1 MAAPMPKSVSGLMRE
16 KIDCLEGECVAY
28 ECAYLSPT
36 GWSCIFSRCSACWM
50 VIRIRSHWLGY
61 FLLLSISDLVMDIE
75 RAVYL
80 G

>member
-1 MAAPMPKSVSGLMRE
+1 M
-16 KIDCLEGECVAY
+16 CCV
-28 ECAYLSPT
+28 CFLNAYLSLM
-36 GWSCIFSRCSACWM
+36 GWSCIYSRCHTSWM

-61 FLLLSISDLVMDIE
+61 FLLSDLVVDIE

>member
-1 MAAPMPKSVSGLMRE
+1 
-16 KIDCLEGECVAY
+16 
-28 ECAYLSPT
+28 
-36 GWSCIFSRCSACWM
+36 M

>member
-1 MAAPMPKSVSGLMRE
+1 MLRVF
-16 KIDCLEGECVAY
+16 AY
-28 ECAYLSPT
+28 EYAYLSPM
-36 GWSCIFSRCSACWM
+36 GWSCIYSRCPTSLM

>member
-1 MAAPMPKSVSGLMRE
+1 MLRVF
-16 KIDCLEGECVAY
+16 AY
-28 ECAYLSPT
+28 EYAYLSPM
-36 GWSCIFSRCSACWM
+36 GWSCIYSICPTSWM
-50 VIRIRSHWLGY
+50 VIRICSHWLGY

>member
-1 MAAPMPKSVSGLMRE
+1 MLRMFLFE
-16 KIDCLEGECVAY
+16 Y
-28 ECAYLSPT
+28 AYLSPI
-36 GWSCIFSRCSACWM
+36 GWSCIYNRQRPTSWL
-50 VIRIRSHWLGY
+50 VTRIRSHWMGY

>member
-1 MAAPMPKSVSGLMRE
+1 M
-16 KIDCLEGECVAY
+16 DCLEGECVAY
-28 ECAYLSPT
+28 VCVFSVRT
-36 GWSCIFSRCSACWM
+36 FHRWSGSCIYSRCPTSW
-50 VIRIRSHWLGY
+50 VVTRIRSHWLGY

>member
-1 MAAPMPKSVSGLMRE
+1 MLRVF
-16 KIDCLEGECVAY
+16 AY
-28 ECAYLSPT
+28 EYAYLLPM
-36 GWSCIFSRCSACWM
+36 GWSCIYSRCPTSWM

-61 FLLLSISDLVMDIE
+61 FLLLSISDLVIDIE

>member
-1 MAAPMPKSVSGLMRE
+1 MLRVL
-16 KIDCLEGECVAY
+16 AY
-28 ECAYLSPT
+28 EYANLSPMR
-36 GWSCIFSRCSACWM
+36 WPCIYSRCSTSWM
-50 VIRIRSHWLGY
+50 VDRIPSYWMGY

>member
-1 MAAPMPKSVSGLMRE
+1 MLRVFACE
-16 KIDCLEGECVAY
+16 Y
-28 ECAYLSPT
+28 AYLSSM
-36 GWSCIFSRCSACWM
+36 GWSCIYSRCATSWM

>member
-1 MAAPMPKSVSGLMRE
+1 MLRVFP
-16 KIDCLEGECVAY
+16 Y
-28 ECAYLSPT
+28 EYVYLSPM
-36 GWSCIFSRCSACWM
+36 GWSCIYSNCPTSWM